1 MGKRPKLTSV
11 VNNENSNPNVRSQQY
26 KDLDSRTA
34 TIMVQNEIY
43 TQHYSNRDD
52 DNEEELGFSQLSWSA
67 ASKSSNRKEISSQDS
82 FFQMSAGR
90 WTPSSDIA

>member
-34 TIMVQNEIY
+34 NALMVQNEIY

-52 DNEEELGFSQLSWSA
+52 NNEEELGFSQLSWTA
-67 ASKSSNRKEISSQDS
+67 ASKSSNHKEMSSQDS

-90 WTPSSDIA
+90 WTPSR